1 MTFQYK
7 INLLPKVIILSIKMS
22 LTHLYH
28 TTQFEYK
35 VDTNFSVYKFK
46 SIGYKGVFIEW
57 E

>member
-1 MTFQYK
+1 M
-7 INLLPKVIILSIKMS
+7 N

-28 TTQFEYK
+28 TNQFEYK
-35 VDTNFSVYKFK
+35 VDTNFSVCTFK

>member
-1 MTFQYK
+1 MTFHYK

-28 TTQFEYK
+28 TNQFEYK
-35 VDTNFSVYKFK
+35 VDTNFSVCTFK
-46 SIGYKGVFIEW
+46 LMGYKGVFIEW